1 MALQLKPDEQAWL
14 EEYSQALRQNYP
26 GVVAD
31 LVVFDAQESDLFI
44 PDYTVNVVVILKEG
58 NRQTIKDV
66 DSLGYSLS
74 ALSDAIPF
82 IWVYTK
88 AEWQHRRQKSLLP
101 YKGDGVT
108 VWSNH

>member
-1 MALQLKPDEQAWL
+1 MTLQLKPDEQAWL
-14 EEYSQALRQNYP
+14 DDYRRELRQNYP
-26 GVVAD
+26 GAVAD

-58 NRQTIKDV
+58 NRQTIKAV

-88 AEWQHRRQKSLLP
+88 AEWRLRQRKSLLP
-101 YKGDGVT
+101 YKGEGVT
-108 VWSNH
+108 VWSNP

>member
-1 MALQLKPDEQAWL
+1 MTLNLKPEEQAWL

-26 GVVAD
+26 GKVD
-31 LVVFDAQESDLFI
+31 GLVVFAAQDSDLFI

-58 NRQTIKDV
+58 SRQTIKEV
-66 DSLGYSLS
+66 DSLGYNLS

-88 AEWQHRRQKSLLP
+88 AEWQHRQQKSLLP
-101 YKGDGVT
+101 YKGKGAT
-108 VWSNH
+108 AWQPH

>member
-1 MALQLKPDEQAWL
+1 MTLKLKPDEQHWL
-14 EEYSQALRQNYP
+14 EEYRQELRRQYP
-26 GVVAD
+26 GVIED

-58 NRQTIKDV
+58 NRQTIKEV

-88 AEWQHRRQKSLLP
+88 AEWQQRQQKSLLP
-101 YKGDGVT
+101 YKGNGVA
-108 VWSNH
+108 VWSNP